1 MELRNS
7 ALSIFKLGLQQLIK
21 LLDMS
26 KLAAIQRYLLVISR
40 IRNSHYPSKADLV
53 DYIKE
58 ELPLR
63 VDTLN
68 DGYSPRTFERDLTD
82 IRLNLGISIVYDSYK
97 KGYYIPKDSDETTS
111 PDNLEAVLEPFYI
124 LNSIQADTGLQKVV
138 YPEKHYPKGLE
149 HLRPLIKAAKKHQK
163 VQFDYSKYHLD
174 QPETRIVEPYALKQA
189 RGRWYLMGFDSSKN
203 DGILKSFGL
212 DRIGGLVDL
221 QNEFMP
227 KDININEVFASS
239 FGIMTYTHLPV
250 EDIVLEF
257 DAMDGHYLK
266 SIPLHHSQKI
276 LEDTPTKFVI
286 SVRLRIT
293 HDFLM
298 EIISR
303 GFSLKVI
310 SPPLLK
316 EKVREIFEKAAK
328 NNR

>member
-1 MELRNS
+1 
-7 ALSIFKLGLQQLIK
+7 
-21 LLDMS
+21 MS